1 MDLGETELG
10 SLDST
15 GAFDHKELST
25 SGDKGVG
32 GVLEFPG
39 DIGHAEASLD
49 FGDLCFDF
57 VPLGVLKEMEVCIF
71 LDQYHRGYGTVF
83 ASSFDQ

>member
-49 FGDLCFDF
+49 FGDLCFAF
-57 VPLGVLKEMEVCIF
+57 VPLGVLNGDGGVHILGSISSRLWHCIRLLF
-71 LDQYHRGYGTVF
+71 
-83 ASSFDQ
+83 